1 MYVLE
6 HNNQVINGPRQWNYH
21 SFESSL
27 EDDLDIIQKLPARKE
42 DNFIIEIDSNT
53 HIYKAELISPEY
65 DPKFEYLHGPFWDFT
80 TGIAVGTYTKETY
93 DTNTIKGKLKEIVTA
108 NRYTKEISGV
118 KTTVQGL
125 EVSIDTSRDGRNIF
139 VQKYVLMQDTDVA
152 EWKFPEGWL
161 TLTKSEL
168 GQIVSV
174 GASYI
179 QSQFDWEKNKMIEI
193 DGLQTVEELK
203 LVDLG

>member
-6 HNNQVINGPRQWNYH
+6 HQNQVINGPRTWNYH
-21 SFESSL
+21 SFQSSL
-27 EDDLDIIQKLPARKE
+27 EDDLEIIISLPRQKYDNDIIVIN
-42 DNFIIEIDSNT
+42 DDT
-53 HIYKAELISPEY
+53 HIYKAELVSPEH

-93 DTNTIKGKLKEIVTA
+93 DVNTIKGKLKEIVTA
-108 NRYTKEISGV
+108 NRYNKEIAGV

-125 EVSIDTSRDGRNIF
+125 EVTIDTSRDGRNIF
-139 VQKYVLMQDTDVA
+139 VHKYVLMQDTDVA

-193 DGLQTVEELK
+193 DGLETVEELK